1 MSQTRFGP
9 TSQKGN
15 WSRQSNGTIKH
26 KGILEDRMYDVT
38 VVGAGPAGCRAA
50 ELISKNGYDV
60 LILEEHS
67 NVGKPVQCTGLVSK
81 KIGRLPKELIVNK
94 IKKARFLSKNAFF
107 EIKSKHPVFV
117 INREKFDKYRAANA
131 KKSGA
136 KFKLSTRFIDF
147 KNYQSKLFVG
157 ADGPNS
163 TVAKLAGIKLPNN
176 LLFAVQVRAK
186 YVFDPHTVEL
196 WFGSD
201 IAPGLFAWV
210 VPENEEIARVGLM
223 SEKNPNQYLE
233 KFLKMRFEKINIFD
247 RLGDIIRFGLIK
259 SSVSDRVLL
268 VGDAACQVKPFS
280 AGGII
285 YGQIGAKHAA
295 DACVKSLESNDFSKE
310 FLLDNYDKEWKK
322 ELEGPIKKG
331 ILFKKIFSKIGD
343 KPYSFRLIKN
353 FGIDKLSNF
362 FDMDFLGKN

>member
-1 MSQTRFGP
+1 MFI
-9 TSQKGN
+9 
-15 WSRQSNGTIKH
+15 IK
-26 KGILEDRMYDVT
+26 IFVEFR
-38 VVGAGPAGCRAA
+38 
-50 ELISKNGYDV
+50 
-60 LILEEHS
+60 
-67 NVGKPVQCTGLVSK
+67 
-81 KIGRLPKELIVNK
+81 NK
-94 IKKARFLSKNAFF
+94 ISL
-107 EIKSKHPVFV
+107 EI
-117 INREKFDKYRAANA
+117 
-131 KKSGA
+131 
-136 KFKLSTRFIDF
+136 
-147 KNYQSKLFVG
+147 
-157 ADGPNS
+157 
-163 TVAKLAGIKLPNN
+163 
-176 LLFAVQVRAK
+176 
-186 YVFDPHTVEL
+186 
-196 WFGSD
+196 
-201 IAPGLFAWV
+201 
-210 VPENEEIARVGLM
+210 
-223 SEKNPNQYLE
+223 
-233 KFLKMRFEKINIFD
+233 EKINIFD